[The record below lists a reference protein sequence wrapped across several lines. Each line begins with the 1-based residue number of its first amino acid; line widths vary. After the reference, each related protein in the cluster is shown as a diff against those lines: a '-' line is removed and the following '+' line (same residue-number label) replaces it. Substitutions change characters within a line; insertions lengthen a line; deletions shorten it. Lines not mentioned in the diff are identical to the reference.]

1 MLLVALYVVSR
12 LVLAALMFC
21 FSRSE
26 LAFALQEIRRKK
38 LEI

>member
-12 LVLAALMFC
+12 LVLVALMFQ

-26 LAFALQEIRRKK
+26 LAFALQEIRRNK